1 MSVTLDERTTQCLG
15 DELVR
20 LVKVLIAMRQH
31 AATSHPHVDHSHFP
45 VLFNLAAEPRR
56 VSDLAG
62 CVHADVSTVSRQVS
76 HLVDHGLVAKAP
88 DPRDGRVQI
97 LSLTDEGRQAIA
109 EITAARGRWL
119 RAVLADWSQPDAQQ
133 LLVHITHF
141 ADSLESAKNALHPT
155 GV

>member
-1 MSVTLDERTTQCLG
+1 MPIDDSTTQRLG

-20 LVKVLIAMRQH
+20 LVKVLISMRQY
-31 AATSHPHVDHSHFP
+31 APGPHPQVDHTHFP
-45 VLFNLAAEPRR
+45 VLFNLAVEPRR

-76 HLVDHGLVAKAP
+76 HLVDQGLVDKSP

-97 LSLTDEGRQAIA
+97 LSLTDEGRRTIT

-119 RAVLADWSQPDAQQ
+119 RTVLADWSQPDAQQ
-133 LLVHITHF
+133 LLAQITRF
-141 ADSLESAKNALHPT
+141 ADALESAKTTLLTT
-155 GV
+155 GA

>member
-1 MSVTLDERTTQCLG
+1 MSIDELTTQSLG

-20 LVKVLIAMRQH
+20 LVKVLISMRQH
-31 AATSHPHVDHSHFP
+31 APTPHPYVDHTHFP

-76 HLVDHGLVAKAP
+76 HLVDHGLVAKSP
-88 DPRDGRVQI
+88 DPHDGRVQI
-97 LSLTDEGRQAIA
+97 LSLTDEGRNAIV

-119 RAVLADWSQPDAQQ
+119 RSVLADWSQQDAQE
-133 LLVHITHF
+133 LLSHVTRF
-141 ADSLESAKNALHPT
+141 ADSLESAKTALVPN

>member
-1 MSVTLDERTTQCLG
+1 MSIDERTTQCLG

-20 LVKVLIAMRQH
+20 LVKVLISMRQLAPAPH
-31 AATSHPHVDHSHFP
+31 THVDHTHFP

-88 DPRDGRVQI
+88 DPHDGRVQI
-97 LSLTDEGRQAIA
+97 LSLTDEGRRAIA
-109 EITAARGRWL
+109 AITAARGRWL
-119 RAVLADWSQPDAQQ
+119 RSVLADWSQPDAQQ
-133 LLVHITHF
+133 LLGHVTRF
-141 ADSLESAKNALHPT
+141 ADSLESAKTALLPN